1 MTIDCV
7 RHVNHVGVKLSRRI
21 MILDIWNSYFCTVVK
36 KRIQEISVAKNT
48 TEIVVEIGP
57 EKSFIISS
65 VVFLITGIFYVRF
78 FTEVQIYEFHISK
91 IIIHH
96 LDGLFGPNILLSSQL
111 VERCTGIAEVIGSN
125 PVQASKVFQVLFQT
139 LV

>member
-1 MTIDCV
+1 M
-7 RHVNHVGVKLSRRI
+7 
-21 MILDIWNSYFCTVVK
+21 
-36 KRIQEISVAKNT
+36 AKNT